1 MKRSEPV
8 ELMNMCVL
16 RRGSKVLVQDR
27 TDPNW
32 PGVAFPGGHVEK
44 GESFTDSVI
53 REVQEETGLTIS
65 SPRLCGIKDW
75 CEDGV
80 RHVVL
85 LYRAEQ
91 FTGTLRSSDEGEV
104 WWAELAGLPSLNLAS
119 SDMLDLLRVF
129 EEDDLSELFYRQNG
143 EDWTYELKQSLTMK
157 STAVQIPSAQRCFLF
172 SFTARVPSA
181 DTPNRRAG
189 IPRPSAQSRS
199 FPRTLYSA
207 DCPCRPQGAP
217 CRISLSAVRPSARR

>member
-104 WWAELAGLPSLNLAS
+104 WWAELAEPPSLNLAS

-129 EEDDLSELFYRQNG
+129 EEDDLSELFYRQDG
-143 EDWTYELKQSLTMK
+143 EDWTYELK
-157 STAVQIPSAQRCFLF
+157 
-172 SFTARVPSA
+172 
-181 DTPNRRAG
+181 
-189 IPRPSAQSRS
+189 
-199 FPRTLYSA
+199 
-207 DCPCRPQGAP
+207 
-217 CRISLSAVRPSARR
+217 

>member
-91 FTGTLRSSDEGEV
+91 FTGMLRSSDGSDMMRMRIVSRNNHVFCVIGDGEADEGEV
-104 WWAELAGLPSLNLAS
+104 WWAELAGLPSLDLAS

-129 EEDDLSELFYRQNG
+129 EEDDLSELFYRQDG
-143 EDWTYELKQSLTMK
+143 EDWTYELK
-157 STAVQIPSAQRCFLF
+157 
-172 SFTARVPSA
+172 
-181 DTPNRRAG
+181 
-189 IPRPSAQSRS
+189 
-199 FPRTLYSA
+199 
-207 DCPCRPQGAP
+207 
-217 CRISLSAVRPSARR
+217 

>member
-44 GESFTDSVI
+44 GESFTDAVI
-53 REVQEETGLTIS
+53 REVQDETGLAIS

-104 WWAELAGLPSLNLAS
+104 WWVELASLPRSILHLPTCSTFSACLKKMISAS
-119 SDMLDLLRVF
+119 C
-129 EEDDLSELFYRQNG
+129 
-143 EDWTYELKQSLTMK
+143 
-157 STAVQIPSAQRCFLF
+157 STA
-172 SFTARVPSA
+172 
-181 DTPNRRAG
+181 
-189 IPRPSAQSRS
+189 
-199 FPRTLYSA
+199 RTVKIGLTN
-207 DCPCRPQGAP
+207 
-217 CRISLSAVRPSARR
+217 

>member
-44 GESFTDSVI
+44 GESFTDAVI

-104 WWAELAGLPSLNLAS
+104 WWAELAGLPSLDLAS

-129 EEDDLSELFYRQNG
+129 EEDDLSELFYRQDG
-143 EDWTYELKQSLTMK
+143 EDWTYELKESQKMQ

-181 DTPNRRAG
+181 DTPNRRSG
-189 IPRPSAQSRS
+189 IPHPSAQSRS
-199 FPRTLYSA
+199 FSRKPCSA
-207 DCPCRPQGAP
+207 DCPGRPQGAP
-217 CRISLSAVRPSARR
+217 CGTSLSAVRPSARR

>member
-44 GESFTDSVI
+44 GESFTDAVI

-91 FTGTLRSSDEGEV
+91 FTGTLRSS
-104 WWAELAGLPSLNLAS
+104 GLPSLDLAS

-129 EEDDLSELFYRQNG
+129 EEDDLSELFYRQDG
-143 EDWTYELKQSLTMK
+143 EDWTYELK
-157 STAVQIPSAQRCFLF
+157 
-172 SFTARVPSA
+172 
-181 DTPNRRAG
+181 
-189 IPRPSAQSRS
+189 
-199 FPRTLYSA
+199 
-207 DCPCRPQGAP
+207 
-217 CRISLSAVRPSARR
+217 

>member
-16 RRGSKVLVQDR
+16 CRGSKVLVQDC

-44 GESFTDSVI
+44 GESFTDAVI
-53 REVQEETGLTIS
+53 REVQEEAGLTIS

-75 CEDGV
+75 CEGGV

-104 WWAELAGLPSLNLAS
+104 WWAELAGLPHSILHLPTCSTFSAC
-119 SDMLDLLRVF
+119 
-129 EEDDLSELFYRQNG
+129 
-143 EDWTYELKQSLTMK
+143 LKKMISTSC
-157 STAVQIPSAQRCFLF
+157 STA
-172 SFTARVPSA
+172 
-181 DTPNRRAG
+181 
-189 IPRPSAQSRS
+189 
-199 FPRTLYSA
+199 RTVKIGLTN
-207 DCPCRPQGAP
+207 
-217 CRISLSAVRPSARR
+217 

>member
-32 PGVAFPGGHVEK
+32 SGVAFPGGHVEK

-104 WWAELAGLPSLNLAS
+104 WWAELAGHPRSILRLPTCSTFSACLKKMISAS
-119 SDMLDLLRVF
+119 C
-129 EEDDLSELFYRQNG
+129 
-143 EDWTYELKQSLTMK
+143 
-157 STAVQIPSAQRCFLF
+157 STA
-172 SFTARVPSA
+172 
-181 DTPNRRAG
+181 
-189 IPRPSAQSRS
+189 
-199 FPRTLYSA
+199 RTVKIGLTN
-207 DCPCRPQGAP
+207 
-217 CRISLSAVRPSARR
+217 